1 MLQTERLNIR
11 ELQSGDLHNI
21 HALHSLPETD
31 EFNTL
36 GIPENLQVTE
46 ELLNNWLAEKY
57 PEPRS
62 QYVFCIELNES
73 NRFIGLIAINK
84 GRPKLRRAE
93 VWFKIH
99 KDYWNRGYTTE
110 ALIKILEFGFNHL
123 HLHRIEAG
131 CAVENIAS
139 ARVIEK
145 AGMIREGMCR
155 KDLPIRGMW
164 KDSYSYA
171 ILEEEFNKN
180 IIKNE
185 D

>member
-1 MLQTERLNIR
+1 MLQTQRLHIR
-11 ELQSGDLHNI
+11 ELEPTDLESI
-21 HALHSLPETD
+21 HTLHSLPETD

-36 GIPENLQVTE
+36 GIPENIQVTE
-46 ELLNNWLAEKY
+46 QILNNWLSAKEQ
-57 PEPRS
+57 EPRNS
-62 QYVFCIELNES
+62 YVFAIELNDTHP
-73 NRFIGLIAINK
+73 FIGLIAINL
-84 GRPKLRRAE
+84 GRPKFRRAE

-99 KDYWNRGYTTE
+99 KDHWNNGYTTE
-110 ALIKILEFGFNHL
+110 ALLKILAFGFNHL

-155 KDLPIRGMW
+155 KDLPIRDTW

-171 ILEEEFNKN
+171 ILEEEFNLKH
-180 IIKNE
+180 I
-185 D
+185 